1 MKDFKSFVQKIL
13 FNEDNQENLEDPE
26 QKDKKDEPKKSVDHL
41 QNLSLDWAKYSEEL
55 LITIALALFE
65 SIPT

>member
-41 QNLSLDWAKYSEEL
+41 
-55 LITIALALFE
+55 
-65 SIPT
+65 